1 MMKASEFIIEADEEW
16 SSGKHPGD
24 MSEKEFMKHHHTGY
38 IDKEA
43 YSDTTKP
50 GNERW
55 KDQSKRDLP
64 KLIDTQTFNGKNV
77 EFRKSI
83 EENKYVKH
91 DSNGEIVRNEK
102 GLATLMTRNAMR
114 KKGLP
119 LYIQTIFVFH
129 NDEYIGL
136 AGNALG
142 AIGVWIRDDYQ
153 GTGIGS
159 HLLKLFMEE
168 NPHMQIGQMTDMG
181 YGMARK
187 VWELFY
193 KDKHGVSPEPKLDN
207 SNLREEY
214 KHMDSDLKDV
224 ASWMDTTVDNLHIEV
239 DMVPIA
245 HFKKQI
251 EEMHSTY
258 EEYPNDAHRTNK
270 IIQQIKSGAT
280 PLPVYIDISDPTG
293 FVMEGRHRMVAFW
306 LLGMKEI
313 PVAYVYNKTK
323 HSKYIT
329 DDIDHLP
336 TGGDC
341 FKVAYRLITSGE
353 LPNHDLRL
361 VHAIT
366 DRIKDHAW
374 VELGDVVIDKSN
386 GNNFVG
392 RKEQYYE
399 HFGVYPNDPTKFRT
413 YNAQEV
419 NEMAITHMTYGPWEL

>member
-1 MMKASEFIIEADEEW
+1 MKINDILNEGDVIKTKFTQKQQSKNKTPYHYKNFIAKQIPMWDPIN
-16 SSGKHPGD
+16 KRNIPGD
-24 MSEKEFMKHHHTGY
+24 VDYPSDYVDYETLVPYDHFEVKVNSRHSAHIMGITNDGY
-38 IDKEA
+38 QVQV
-43 YSDTTKP
+43 STT
-50 GNERW
+50 
-55 KDQSKRDLP
+55 
-64 KLIDTQTFNGKNV
+64 
-77 EFRKSI
+77 SI
-83 EENKYVKH
+83 EIAEA
-91 DSNGEIVRNEK
+91 
-102 GLATLMTRNAMR
+102 LADAYNRGGFSD
-114 KKGLP
+114 KDIQQLP
-119 LYIQTIFVFH
+119 L
-129 NDEYIGL
+129 
-136 AGNALG
+136 
-142 AIGVWIRDDYQ
+142 
-153 GTGIGS
+153 S
-159 HLLKLFMEE
+159 
-168 NPHMQIGQMTDMG
+168 
-181 YGMARK
+181 
-187 VWELFY
+187 
-193 KDKHGVSPEPKLDN
+193 
-207 SNLREEY
+207 EEY
-214 KHMDSDLKDV
+214 NHMDSDLKDV

-239 DMVPIA
+239 DMVPIE

-258 EEYPNDAHRTNK
+258 EEYPNDASRTEK
-270 IIQQIKSGAT
+270 IIDQIKSGAT